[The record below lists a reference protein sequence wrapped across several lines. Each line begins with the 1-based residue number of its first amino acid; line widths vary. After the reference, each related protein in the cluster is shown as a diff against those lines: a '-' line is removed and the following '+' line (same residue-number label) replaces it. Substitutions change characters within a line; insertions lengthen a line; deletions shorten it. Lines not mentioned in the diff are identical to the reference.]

1 MQKNRFFK
9 LSMRTLCM
17 SNNNWNSLAPT
28 DSSLM
33 KLKTKSISWS
43 HLMTLK
49 KTTNS
54 ILSPNLIETT
64 LILIETS
71 ENLSIHLDS
80 VTETKNPDQI
90 STGFSQI
97 TETDQLGSDSTYSQ
111 DKEKT
116 SDIQFSIT
124 WKNFFSMSN
133 PSS

>member
-1 MQKNRFFK
+1 
-9 LSMRTLCM
+9 
-17 SNNNWNSLAPT
+17 
-28 DSSLM
+28 
-33 KLKTKSISWS
+33 
-43 HLMTLK
+43 MTLK

-54 ILSPNLIETT
+54 ILSPNLVETT
-64 LILIETS
+64 QILTETS

-80 VTETKNPDQI
+80 VPETKNPDQI

-124 WKNFFSMSN
+124 
-133 PSS
+133 

>member
-1 MQKNRFFK
+1 
-9 LSMRTLCM
+9 
-17 SNNNWNSLAPT
+17 
-28 DSSLM
+28 
-33 KLKTKSISWS
+33 
-43 HLMTLK
+43 MTLK

-124 WKNFFSMSN
+124 
-133 PSS
+133 

>member
-1 MQKNRFFK
+1 
-9 LSMRTLCM
+9 
-17 SNNNWNSLAPT
+17 
-28 DSSLM
+28 
-33 KLKTKSISWS
+33 
-43 HLMTLK
+43 MTLK